1 MLDMDALEVL
11 GIDGAEG
18 LAYCADDPDFFEEM
32 LAEYVKESEGNLA
45 GLQQFYDRQD
55 WGNYRIL
62 IHSVKNTS
70 RMIGAAAV
78 SDQAFLLETAAKEQ
92 ETVAI
97 HAAHGS
103 FLAHYRDLTV
113 RLQEMIG

>member
-1 MLDMDALEVL
+1 MLDMNALEAL

-45 GLQQFYDRQD
+45 GLQQFSERQD
-55 WGNYRIL
+55 WENYRIMV
-62 IHSVKNTS
+62 HSVKNTS

-78 SDQAFLLETAAKEQ
+78 SDRAFLLETAAKERN
-92 ETVAI
+92 TAAI
-97 HAAHGS
+97 LAEQGS
-103 FLAHYRDLTV
+103 FLADYRDLTAGL
-113 RLQEMIG
+113 REMIG